1 MDKRVQSYMG
11 HDPGN
16 GSDIV
21 IDQAPPAARNG
32 SIEYYD
38 FGEGK
43 SHKVRVMDIRRHR
56 RGLALLVA
64 VNDSGESRVLE
75 LLA

>member
-1 MDKRVQSYMG
+1 MEKRVHSYMG
-11 HDPGN
+11 YDPGN

-21 IDQAPPAARNG
+21 IDQAPPAAGNG
-32 SIEYYD
+32 SIEYFD

-43 SHKVRVMDIRRHR
+43 SHRVRVMDIRRHHY
-56 RGLALLVA
+56 GLELRVA
-64 VNDSGESRVLE
+64 VNDSGESRILE